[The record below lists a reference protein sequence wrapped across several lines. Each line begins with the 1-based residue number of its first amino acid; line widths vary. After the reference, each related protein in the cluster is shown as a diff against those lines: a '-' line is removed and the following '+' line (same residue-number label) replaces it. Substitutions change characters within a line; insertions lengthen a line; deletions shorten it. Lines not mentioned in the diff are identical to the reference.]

1 METKTANKAK
11 QGDRGIHPKEKNKDK
26 SPEEELNTIEISNLP
41 EKTVF
46 FVQSLNCVQLCLDP
60 MDYSMPGFLLLLYVT
75 EFAQTLI
82 HWVSDAIQ
90 PSHPGS
96 LFSSRPQFFPI
107 SGSFP
112 MSQLFASG
120 SQSIGASSS

>member
-46 FVQSLNCVQLCLDP
+46 FCS
-60 MDYSMPGFLLLLYVT
+60 VT
-75 EFAQTLI
+75 ELCPTLFGP
-82 HWVSDAIQ
+82 HGLQHARL
-90 PSHPGS
+90 PSTTLCHRVCSNSYP
-96 LFSSRPQFFPI
+96 L
-107 SGSFP
+107 
-112 MSQLFASG
+112 SQ
-120 SQSIGASSS
+120 